1 MLMGALGW
9 SCPSA
14 VRSVLL
20 LTWLPSPGVIPD
32 LLSDPGAGG
41 TLSRVCSPPIGLHRT
56 RRPLDPSRLWVR
68 VGSVL
73 GVSRLVPESRV
84 TRASRASLS
93 LHDSRDST

>member
-41 TLSRVCSPPIGLHRT
+41 TLSRVWSPPIGLHRT
-56 RRPLDPSRLWVR
+56 ETSSGSEQTLGPGGERLRGQSSGTRVEGDPGQSR
-68 VGSVL
+68 
-73 GVSRLVPESRV
+73 
-84 TRASRASLS
+84 
-93 LHDSRDST
+93 